1 MAKDGK
7 WDYCITCGKFRE
19 YRVKKILRKEWIRG
33 REYEFEFTVA
43 VCKGCGQEMDIPG
56 MMDLN
61 MEEMDNQYRKKE
73 GILSVEE
80 IERVWEV
87 CLARGRER
95 LQVYGVEEEMICH
108 YLNGQVPTKEESKRL
123 QKVLRD
129 IGRIW

>member
-61 MEEMDNQYRKKE
+61 MVSKE
-73 GILSVEE
+73 G
-80 IERVWEV
+80 
-87 CLARGRER
+87 
-95 LQVYGVEEEMICH
+95 
-108 YLNGQVPTKEESKRL
+108 
-123 QKVLRD
+123 RD
-129 IGRIW
+129 IIRGGDRKGMGGVFG